1 MKPTYEITSSIL
13 KLITS
18 ISEKIGEVNANLLN
32 KPSPKLRK
40 QNRIKTI
47 HSSLKIEG
55 NTLTEEQ
62 ITALLENKIV
72 IGPKKD
78 ILEVLNAIKV
88 YENLEGYNPFTE
100 KSFLEAH
107 QNLMEGLIENSGKY
121 RNQSVGIVKGSKVE
135 HLAPPFENVPYLM
148 KDLFEYLK
156 KSDEIELV
164 KSCVFHYEMEF
175 IHPFLDGN
183 GRMGRLWQTLIL
195 MEKYPIFEFL
205 PFETLISNDQEKYY
219 NALAE
224 SDKSGK
230 STKFIEYMLNVI
242 DTSISQLLNFN
253 NRTLNEKDRLEYYVS
268 LNKTEFTR
276 KDYMDI
282 FKNISSATASRDLKK
297 GVELDLFEKIGEKKQ
312 NNLSLKITGHNKVP
326 KLKQYF
332 PLLFSACNFCNFIQ
346 ENSKYKNVLISLVHY

>member
-1 MKPTYEITSSIL
+1 MKPPYEITSSIL

-18 ISEKIGEVNANLLN
+18 ISEKMGEVNANLLN

-40 QNRIKTI
+40 QNKIKTI

-62 ITALLENKIV
+62 ITALLENKKV

-78 ILEVLNAIKV
+78 VIEVLNAIKI
-88 YENLEGYNPFTE
+88 YEKLKDYKPFNE
-100 KSFLEAH
+100 KSFLKAH
-107 QNLMEGLIENSGKY
+107 LDLMEGLIENAGKY
-121 RNQSVGIVKGSKVE
+121 RNQSVGIVKGSKVK

-148 KDLFEYLK
+148 KNLFQYLK
-156 KSDEIELV
+156 KSDEIELI
-164 KSCVFHYEMEF
+164 KSCVFHYEIEF

-205 PFETLISNDQEKYY
+205 PFETLISKDQEKYY
-219 NALAE
+219 KALAD
-224 SDKSGK
+224 SDKSGQ

-242 DTSISQLLNFN
+242 DISISELLDFN
-253 NRTLNEKDRLEYYVS
+253 NRTLNEKDRLEYFIS
-268 LNKTEFTR
+268 LNKTEFSR

-282 FKNISSATASRDLKK
+282 FKDISSATASRDLKK
-297 GVELDLFEKIGEKKQ
+297 GVELKIFEKVGEK
-312 NNLSLKITGHNKVP
+312 
-326 KLKQYF
+326 
-332 PLLFSACNFCNFIQ
+332 
-346 ENSKYKNVLISLVHY
+346 SKTIYRKK

>member
-1 MKPTYEITSSIL
+1 MNPPYEITPEIL

-18 ISEKIGEVNANLLN
+18 ISEKIGGINATYLN

-55 NTLTEEQ
+55 NSLTEEQ
-62 ITALLENKIV
+62 ITALLENKRV

-78 ILEVLNAIKV
+78 VLEVLNTIEI
-88 YENLEGYNPFTE
+88 YENLNQYDPNNE
-100 KSFLEAH
+100 KSFLKAH
-107 QNLMEGLIENSGKY
+107 QNLMQGLIEDAGKY
-121 RNQSVGIVKGSKVE
+121 RKQGVGIVKASKVE
-135 HLAPPFENVPYLM
+135 HLAPPSENVLFLM

-156 KSDEIELV
+156 SSEEIKLI

-195 MEKYPIFEFL
+195 MEKHPIFEFL
-205 PFETLISNDQEKYY
+205 PFETMISHDQEKYY
-219 NALAE
+219 KALAQ

-242 DTSISQLLNFN
+242 DTSINKLLDFN
-253 NRTLNEKDRLEYYVS
+253 SRTLNEKDRLEYFIS
-268 LNKTEFTR
+268 LNKNEFSR
-276 KDYMDI
+276 KDYMNI
-282 FKNISSATASRDLKK
+282 FKDISSSTASRDLKR
-297 GVELDLFEKIGEKKQ
+297 GLELNLFKKIGEKNKTTY
-312 NNLSLKITGHNKVP
+312 KITEHNKD
-326 KLKQYF
+326 LR
-332 PLLFSACNFCNFIQ
+332 
-346 ENSKYKNVLISLVHY
+346 